1 MKREKYQESRRDFIK
16 TSGWITATALT
27 SSLPAFAQP
36 ERLALEHGGKGGAGK
51 RLQTTEWI
59 ARYAELKVRMTEKRK
74 EAGGVPVEPVR
85 KKFGEKASSF
95 SIDLRGVE
103 TLFLSAARGNQEGQW
118 DYAVWGNARLTAH
131 GGKSV
136 WLDELPFQYERTGH
150 DSAPKM
156 RVNDKGEPIRVAGK
170 VYEHAIF
177 CFADS
182 LLAYPVKG
190 EYERFEAE
198 IGVEDLSPEK
208 GAVLFSASN
217 IDATLVAKDFY
228 RSSPEQAGAL
238 YAASMEEGKNM
249 EALLLMP
256 DASIERRIVKKV
268 LEKLKGDLSE
278 YRAQLEKAERETG
291 LKNRLVAYLSLF
303 ERLRSAYSEQRRRE
317 SKFSFAFLTDVHL
330 YENNARGSAD
340 GFGRVLEQVK
350 MRDPDFLLFG
360 GDNVPIDHYKPGDER
375 AEALM
380 KTFKAMVDEN
390 GQKAYYAA
398 GNHDLVFTNGS
409 LDPQSLRSYE
419 KVFGP
424 AYHSFTHKGVH
435 FIVLNSNEQ
444 DGKGVYRMGEE
455 QIAWLK
461 EDLKAT
467 GTDVPI
473 VLSMHV
479 PMLSLYYPVIEG
491 RYVTS
496 DGMFSNYKEVWD
508 LIRDYSVKLLL
519 QGHQHVYEEIYARKT
534 QFVTG
539 GAVCDNWWLGGGF
552 GDTFSG
558 YLMVYVD
565 HDDRF
570 TWEYICF

>member
-1 MKREKYQESRRDFIK
+1 MKRKEYRESRRDFIK
-16 TSGWITATALT
+16 TSGWITATALA
-27 SSLPAFAQP
+27 SSLPAFAQT
-36 ERLALEHGGKGGAGK
+36 ERFPLEHGGKGGAGK
-51 RLQTTEWI
+51 RLQTPEWI
-59 ARYAELKVRMTEKRK
+59 TRYAELKEQMTEKRK
-74 EAGGVPVEPVR
+74 QAVGVPIQPVR
-85 KKFGEKASSF
+85 KNFGEEASSF

-118 DYAVWGNARLTAH
+118 DYAVWGNARLMMP

-136 WLDELPFQYERTGH
+136 WLDEIPFEYERTGH

-156 RVNDKGEPIRVAGK
+156 RVNDHGEPIRIAGK
-170 VYEHAIF
+170 VYEHGVF

-182 LLAYPVKG
+182 IMAFPVKG
-190 EYERFEAE
+190 KYERFEAE
-198 IGVEDLSPEK
+198 IGVEDHASKK
-208 GAVLFSASN
+208 GAVFFSASN
-217 IDATLVAKDFY
+217 IDATLVAKAFY
-228 RSSPEQAGAL
+228 LRFPEQAGAL
-238 YAASMEEGKNM
+238 YAASMTMGKNM
-249 EALLLMP
+249 EALLLTP
-256 DASIERRIVKKV
+256 DASTERSIVKALLK
-268 LEKLKGDLSE
+268 KLKGDLSE
-278 YRAQLEKAERETG
+278 YRLQFEKAEGETG
-291 LKNRLVAYLSLF
+291 LKNQLVAYLSLF
-303 ERLRSAYSEQRRRE
+303 ERLRQAWLKQRREE

-330 YENNARGSAD
+330 YENNSRGSND
-340 GFGRVLEQVK
+340 GFKRALEQVK
-350 MRDPDFLLFG
+350 MRDVDFLLFG
-360 GDNVPIDHYKPGDER
+360 GDNVPIDHYKSGDKR

-380 KTFKAMVDEN
+380 KEFKTMVDEN
-390 GQKAYYAA
+390 GQKAYYTA
-398 GNHDLVFTNGS
+398 GNHDLVFTDGS
-409 LDPQSLRSYE
+409 LHPESLRLYE

-444 DGKGVYRMGEE
+444 DGKGVFRIGEE

-461 EDLKAT
+461 EDLKAV

-479 PMLSLYYPVIEG
+479 PMLSLYYPAIEG

-508 LIRDYSVKLLL
+508 LLREYSVKLVL
-519 QGHQHVYEEIYARKT
+519 QGHQHVYEEIYTRNT